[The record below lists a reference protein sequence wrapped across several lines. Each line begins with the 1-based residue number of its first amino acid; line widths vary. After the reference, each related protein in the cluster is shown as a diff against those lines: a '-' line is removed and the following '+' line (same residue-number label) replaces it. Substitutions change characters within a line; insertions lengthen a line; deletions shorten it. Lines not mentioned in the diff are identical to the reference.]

1 MDCSNP
7 PRDDN
12 YIEGTPMPQVI
23 HINKLNRTCLVKIAP
38 GKSVIAHLSKEMNE
52 AIQLL
57 DFVEIH
63 EAVTPG
69 EYNVTNY
76 YVNTEIY
83 NEEAI
88 I

>member
-7 PRDDN
+7 PKDEE
-12 YIEGTPMPQVI
+12 YFEGEKLPQVI

-57 DFVEIH
+57 DFVTLKKSP
-63 EAVTPG
+63 VTG
-69 EYNVTNY
+69 ELNVIDY
-76 YVNTEIY
+76 FVNEDIY
-83 NEEAI
+83 NDEVLV
-88 I
+88 